1 MLVPSVFP
9 GALLTD
15 MLPVAHA
22 HSILEYLHFSGLV
35 KLYLCIIAHIVHRQR
50 RIRVL
55 L

>member
-1 MLVPSVFP
+1 M
-9 GALLTD
+9 D

-22 HSILEYLHFSGLV
+22 HSTLEYLHFGGLL